1 MKKQNRE
8 LTVSVGELFDA
19 LREVGYS
26 GLEVLQAVELIKERR
41 AESAKERNKLQRER
55 IKKGLELLRAQE
67 AKG

>member
-8 LTVSVGELFDA
+8 LTVTVGELFDA

-41 AESAKERNKLQRER
+41 AESAKERNKVQRER